1 MAKYLLTGRYNA
13 EGAKGLMSDGGS
25 GRRTAVEELTKSVG
39 GSVESMYWALG
50 KDDVYLIVD
59 LPDDQAATALALTV
73 GASGSVTV
81 RTTTLL
87 TAAQVDAAGKQ
98 SPAYRPPG
106 G

>member
-1 MAKYLLTGRYNA
+1 MAKYMFTGRYNA

-25 GRRTAVEELTKSVG
+25 GRRTAIEALTKSVG

-50 KDDVYLIVD
+50 KDDVYVIVD
-59 LPDDQAATALALTV
+59 LPDDQAAAALALTV

-81 RTTTLL
+81 RTTSLL
-87 TAAQVDAAGKQ
+87 TAADVDAAGKQ
-98 SPAYRPPG
+98 SPTYRKPG